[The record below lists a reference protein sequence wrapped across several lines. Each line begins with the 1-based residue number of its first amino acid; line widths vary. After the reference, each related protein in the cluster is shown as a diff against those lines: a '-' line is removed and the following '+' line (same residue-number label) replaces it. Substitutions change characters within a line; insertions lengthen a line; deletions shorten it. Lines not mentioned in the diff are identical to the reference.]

1 MINVK
6 KLILGTAAYTICTF
20 SLAVVWH
27 IFLFSE
33 RYESFGY
40 FEGEPDFLLGLL
52 TIVLQGVLLST
63 LFPMLKAE
71 GTSFRRGIRFAFI
84 TGAFFWTSH
93 VLAFVAKQKVPGV
106 SAFIWMETAY
116 LLLQFGLFGLIIGV
130 IYRGETQT
138 ESQPDPGDKDGDTQN
153 QPDG

>member
-1 MINVK
+1 MNGYLLNAK
-6 KLILGTAAYTICTF
+6 KLILGTIAYTVCTF
-20 SLAVVWH
+20 SLAVSWH
-27 IFLFSE
+27 VLLFKE

-63 LFPMLKAE
+63 LFPMLKSE
-71 GTSFRRGIRFAFI
+71 GTTFRRGIKFAFI

-93 VLAFVAKQKVPGV
+93 VLAFVAKQKVPEV
-106 SAFIWMETAY
+106 SAFIGMETVY

-130 IYRGETQT
+130 IHRGEI
-138 ESQPDPGDKDGDTQN
+138 SD
-153 QPDG
+153 

>member
-1 MINVK
+1 MMNAR

-27 IFLFSE
+27 VFLFKE

-40 FEGEPDFLLGLL
+40 FKGEPNFLLGLL
-52 TIVLQGVLLST
+52 TIVLQGVLLCA

-71 GTSFRRGIRFAFI
+71 GSSFGRGFRFALI

-93 VLAFVAKQKVPGV
+93 VLAFVAKQEVPGA
-106 SAFIWMETAY
+106 SAFIWMETLY
-116 LLLQFGLFGLIIGV
+116 LLLQFGVFGLCIGF
-130 IYRGETQT
+130 IHRE
-138 ESQPDPGDKDGDTQN
+138 EKLI
-153 QPDG
+153 

>member
-1 MINVK
+1 MNGNLLNAK
-6 KLILGTAAYTICTF
+6 KLILGTIAYTVCTF
-20 SLAVVWH
+20 SLAVGWH
-27 IFLFSE
+27 VFLFKE

-40 FEGEPDFLLGLL
+40 FEGEPNFLLGLL

-63 LFPMLKAE
+63 LFQMLKNE
-71 GTSFRRGIRFAFI
+71 GTIFRRGIKFALI

-106 SAFIWMETAY
+106 SAFIGMETVY

-130 IYRGETQT
+130 IHRGEI
-138 ESQPDPGDKDGDTQN
+138 SD
-153 QPDG
+153 